1 MSWTRTIRLAKL
13 GKSAKIGDHVL
24 QDDGFKSLNH
34 DIRSSVI
41 FINFFFVEI
50 SYFFIYWIHY
60 NTQFLEFSS

>member
-34 DIRSSVI
+34 DIKK
-41 FINFFFVEI
+41 F
-50 SYFFIYWIHY
+50 SYFY
-60 NTQFLEFSS
+60 